1 MKYRIRSRAVVL
13 LLTLLTVPPL
23 AQAQP
28 GPAQSK
34 AAVTPP
40 AGSQVKEVKVFFLRY
55 AEAEGAVAI
64 IGQMLRGDSNMRVS
78 ADVRMNSLLATGSAE
93 QLKMIESLVE
103 NIDQAP
109 VKGKTKTQIQV
120 FPLMSDAKEIEKSL
134 SQVLNKD
141 VKFTVDRSKN
151 LVIASGTE
159 SDLEKVRGVIDLVDR
174 MPPKVEPPLK
184 LRVIWL
190 MSGDQPN
197 AKKLTD
203 DLKPVAVS
211 LGKLGIDN
219 LHVVAQT
226 LINVGEPNSDFSVRG
241 SVGEEDWTFEVSGIR
256 QGDTIQPARLSLSIE
271 AGAGRKSPIEI
282 QAAVTLALKQ
292 LAVLGVTQTGPAN
305 SVFVVQLVEGL

>member
-1 MKYRIRSRAVVL
+1 MKHRIRSRAVVL

-141 VKFTVDRSKN
+141 CLLYTSPSPRDQ
-151 LVIASGTE
+151 
-159 SDLEKVRGVIDLVDR
+159 RGSR
-174 MPPKVEPPLK
+174 MP
-184 LRVIWL
+184 
-190 MSGDQPN
+190 SS
-197 AKKLTD
+197 A
-203 DLKPVAVS
+203 
-211 LGKLGIDN
+211 
-219 LHVVAQT
+219 
-226 LINVGEPNSDFSVRG
+226 
-241 SVGEEDWTFEVSGIR
+241 
-256 QGDTIQPARLSLSIE
+256 
-271 AGAGRKSPIEI
+271 
-282 QAAVTLALKQ
+282 
-292 LAVLGVTQTGPAN
+292 
-305 SVFVVQLVEGL
+305 